1 MLAFIY
7 ARSDLRFNS
16 SRTSLLYLFFLSPG
30 STERTEVADIPF
42 VLFASIGLFFKSVT
56 KGIVAGAKA
65 TAKTAAKTSKKIK
78 TTSVKIKKQKIKTN
92 RFLNQDKQYEKRKEK
107 RAKLPDKNI
116 FSNLLTNPFNIV
128 DKVKSGLLLIL
139 FGTLFNSLPFIL
151 KRIDQIMKR
160 VKAAYDTLVSILVS
174 IKNAA
179 QSFIQ
184 SIEENKYYQKVKD
197 FFSSGDGDKF
207 TQDLAKVDKEA
218 SDLDKETKKLEK
230 ELTKLEKQIG
240 QATRG
245 VDPRTGIYVMKYP
258 NDPELIKAL
267 GVDTNRINFSTFIS
281 EFNDEAVDSMVAI
294 LGVAKTIEE
303 LNAELNDKRTSSKK
317 KNQIRK
323 QLNRIQSSDYKLPYN
338 NNVINSNNNGEV
350 DLSLNSGS
358 KDNEIIIIEKE
369 TVIRNGG

>member
-1 MLAFIY
+1 MPA
-7 ARSDLRFNS
+7 
-16 SRTSLLYLFFLSPG
+16 P
-30 STERTEVADIPF
+30 V
-42 VLFASIGLFFKSVT
+42 IGLFFKSVA

-92 RFLNQDKQYEKRKEK
+92 RFLNQDKQYEKRKER
-107 RAKLPDKNI
+107 RAKLSDKNI

-139 FGTLFNSLPFIL
+139 FGTLLNSLPSIL
-151 KRIDQIMKR
+151 KRIDKIMKR
-160 VKAAYDTLVSILVS
+160 VKAAYDTLVDILVS

-218 SDLDKETKKLEK
+218 SELEEETKKLEK
-230 ELTKLEKQIG
+230 EVAKLEKQIG

-245 VDPRTGIYVMKYP
+245 VDPRTGLYVMKYP

-323 QLNRIQSSDYKLPYN
+323 QLRRIQSSDYKLPYN

-350 DLSLNSGS
+350 DLSLNSS
-358 KDNEIIIIEKE
+358 SNDNEIIIIEKE

>member
-1 MLAFIY
+1 M
-7 ARSDLRFNS
+7 
-16 SRTSLLYLFFLSPG
+16 
-30 STERTEVADIPF
+30 
-42 VLFASIGLFFKSVT
+42 
-56 KGIVAGAKA
+56 
-65 TAKTAAKTSKKIK
+65 
-78 TTSVKIKKQKIKTN
+78 
-92 RFLNQDKQYEKRKEK
+92 LNQKQ
-107 RAKLPDKNI
+107 AKLSDKNI
-116 FSNLLTNPFNIV
+116 FSDILTNPFNIV
-128 DKVKSGLLLIL
+128 DKVKSGLYLIL

-151 KRIDQIMKR
+151 QKIDKIMKR
-160 VKAAYDTLVSILVS
+160 VKAAYNRLVSILVS

-184 SIEENKYYQKVKD
+184 AVEENKYYQKVKD

-207 TQDLAKVDKEA
+207 TAEMGKIDKEA
-218 SDLDKETKKLEK
+218 TELEK
-230 ELTKLEKQIG
+230 ETDKLQKEINKLEKQIRDVK
-240 QATRG
+240 RG

-323 QLNRIQSSDYKLPYN
+323 QLMNCKLN
-338 NNVINSNNNGEV
+338 
-350 DLSLNSGS
+350 
-358 KDNEIIIIEKE
+358 
-369 TVIRNGG
+369 

>member
-1 MLAFIY
+1 MPAP
-7 ARSDLRFNS
+7 A
-16 SRTSLLYLFFLSPG
+16 
-30 STERTEVADIPF
+30 
-42 VLFASIGLFFKSVT
+42 IGLFFKSVA

-92 RFLNQDKQYEKRKEK
+92 RFLNQQTIRRKEK
-107 RAKLPDKNI
+107 EQKLSDKNI

-160 VKAAYDTLVSILVS
+160 VKAAYDTLVDILVS

-218 SDLDKETKKLEK
+218 RDLDKETK
-230 ELTKLEKQIG
+230 T
-240 QATRG
+240 
-245 VDPRTGIYVMKYP
+245 
-258 NDPELIKAL
+258 
-267 GVDTNRINFSTFIS
+267 
-281 EFNDEAVDSMVAI
+281 
-294 LGVAKTIEE
+294 
-303 LNAELNDKRTSSKK
+303 
-317 KNQIRK
+317 
-323 QLNRIQSSDYKLPYN
+323 
-338 NNVINSNNNGEV
+338 
-350 DLSLNSGS
+350 
-358 KDNEIIIIEKE
+358 
-369 TVIRNGG
+369 

>member
-1 MLAFIY
+1 MPAP
-7 ARSDLRFNS
+7 A
-16 SRTSLLYLFFLSPG
+16 
-30 STERTEVADIPF
+30 
-42 VLFASIGLFFKSVT
+42 IGLFFKSVT

-107 RAKLPDKNI
+107 RAKLSDKNI

-174 IKNAA
+174 IKDAA

-184 SIEENKYYQKVKD
+184 SVEENKYYQKVRD

-207 TQDLAKVDKEA
+207 TEELGKVDKEA
-218 SDLDKETKKLEK
+218 SDLEKESKKLEK
-230 ELTKLEKQIG
+230 EVAKLEKQIG

-245 VDPRTGIYVMKYP
+245 VDPRSGLYVMQYP
-258 NDPELIKAL
+258 NDPELIEAL
-267 GVDTNRINFSTFIS
+267 GVDTNRINFSTFVK
-281 EFNDEAVDSMVAI
+281 EFNDEAVDSMVSI
-294 LGVAKTIEE
+294 LGVAKTIQE
-303 LNAELNDKRTSSKK
+303 LKAELDDPNTPSDKKGQIKK
-317 KNQIRK
+317 QIKR
-323 QLNRIQSSDYKLPYN
+323 LQSEDYKLN
-338 NNVINSNNNGEV
+338 NNIINGKKNGEV
-350 DLSLNSGS
+350 DLSLN
-358 KDNEIIIIEKE
+358 
-369 TVIRNGG
+369 NGGTEDDEIVIIKENTYIRSA